1 MATNIFSIGQSALQ
15 AAMAAQ
21 ATTSHNISNAT
32 TPGYNRQEVVQSSA
46 GGINYGYGFVGQG
59 TQVTEIKRVYND
71 FLTKQALASQT
82 SASSLDAYY
91 SEISQINNM
100 VADTKAGLSPSLQDF
115 FAAIQN
121 LASNPNTQ
129 ASRQSVLSQAS
140 SLVARVT
147 SINDQLSASSAS
159 VNSQITSTVTTINSY
174 AQQIAQLNKAIV
186 SAIGTGG
193 GQQPNDLLDQRDQL
207 VAELNKYVKI
217 TTVPQDTGAVSVFIG
232 TGQSLVTGENV
243 TQLAVTNSP
252 TDVSR
257 LQIGQVTTGGTTST
271 IPDSF
276 FYDGGSLGGL
286 LKYRSET
293 LDPTQ
298 NALGRIAIALG
309 TAFNQQ
315 QQLGLDQNGN
325 PGTNMFNVS
334 SPNLIGYPTNT
345 GTTDLKATITDPSAL
360 STSDYTLTYDGT
372 NYTFT
377 RLSDNTKTVKAAG
390 DFPVTLDGVTYS
402 NGAAAPGPY
411 APAIPN
417 GNIYKIQPTANGA
430 AGFSLALNNTQ
441 LLATA
446 APISTSINA
455 TNNVNA
461 STGAANTGNALISS
475 TSLDGTKFQQGS
487 SVSFTASMSA
497 AVPPVLQLTG
507 AWSNATPVPDV
518 TYSNPDGTGGT
529 VAGGAAFPYQ
539 SGMTITSG
547 GVSFTLTGTP
557 STSGAGDKFNFA
569 PVAANKGTA
578 TISTGSVTP
587 AYLTTT
593 TPLTKPTTLEYD
605 ATATPPNFTISPAV
619 PAGGG
624 TITHKDGTTTTIGA
638 GVTVLPYTAGDTYE
652 ISGVSFQISGQPSD
666 GDQFTI
672 AANTNAASDN
682 RNMLAM
688 GNLQTAKTI
697 NGTNFQGSYSQL
709 VATIGNKTNE
719 INVTNTAEKARLTAI
734 QTQQQS
740 ESGVNQ
746 DEELA
751 QMIRNQQQ
759 YQAAAKIIQAA
770 SDMIN
775 VLLTLGG

>member
-59 TQVTEIKRVYND
+59 AQVTQIKRIYND
-71 FLTKQALASQT
+71 FLTKQALASQS
-82 SASSLDAYY
+82 SASSLDSYY
-91 SEISQINNM
+91 AQISQINNM
-100 VADTKAGLSPSLQDF
+100 VADTKAGLSPALQDF

-140 SLVARVT
+140 TLVARVS
-147 SINDQLSASSAS
+147 SINDQLQQSSAA
-159 VNSQITSTVTTINSY
+159 VNSQITSTVTSINSY
-174 AQQIAQLNKAIV
+174 AQQIAKLNQAIV
-186 SAIGTGG
+186 SAVGSGG

-217 TTVPQDTGAVSVFIG
+217 TTVPQDSGAVSVFIG
-232 TGQSLVTGENV
+232 TGQSLVTGDQI
-243 TQLAVTNSP
+243 TQLTVTNSP

-257 LQIGQVTTGGTTST
+257 LQVGQVLPGGGTAT

-286 LKYRSET
+286 LKYRTET

-298 NALGRIAIALG
+298 NALGRIAIAMG

-334 SPNLIGYPTNT
+334 SPNLIGFPTNT
-345 GTTDLKATITDPSAL
+345 GTTNLTATITNPSAL
-360 STSDYTLTYDGT
+360 TTSDYTLSYDGT

-377 RLSDNTKTVKAAG
+377 RLSDNTKTVQAPG
-390 DFPVTLDGVTYS
+390 TFPVTLDGVTYS
-402 NGAAAPGPY
+402 NGATPGGAPTM
-411 APAIPN
+411 AS
-417 GNIYKIQPTANGA
+417 GNTYKIQPTANGA
-430 AGFSLALNNTQ
+430 TAFSLALNNTQ

-446 APISTSINA
+446 APISTSANA

-461 STGAANTGNALISS
+461 STPGTNTGNAIISN
-475 TSLDGTKFQQGS
+475 TSLDPATFKQGS
-487 SVSFTASMSA
+487 SVSFTASLSGTQ
-497 AVPPVLQLTG
+497 VQLTAAWTG
-507 AWSNATPVPDV
+507 AAPAPAV
-518 TYSNPDGTGGT
+518 TFTNPDGTTGSVPAGT
-529 VAGGAAFPYQ
+529 AFNYTP
-539 SGMTITSG
+539 GMTISSG
-547 GVSFTLTGTP
+547 GVTYALTGTP
-557 STSGAGDKFNFA
+557 SVGDKFNFA

-578 TISTGSVTP
+578 TINAGSVTAP
-587 AYLTTT
+587 YLTTT
-593 TPLTKPTTLEYD
+593 TPLTKPTTLTYD
-605 ATATPPNFTISPAV
+605 TTAAPPAFTISPAV

-624 TITHKDGTTTTIGA
+624 TITHKDGTTTAIAGGA
-638 GVTVLPYTAGDTYE
+638 TSLAYTAGDTYE
-652 ISGVSFQISGQPSD
+652 ISGVKFQISGQPSN

-672 AANTNAASDN
+672 AANTNASSDN
-682 RNMLAM
+682 RNALALA
-688 GNLQTAKTI
+688 GLQTANTI
-697 NGTNFQGSYSQL
+697 NGTSFQGSYSQL

-719 INVTNTAEKARLTAI
+719 INVTNTAEKTRLTAI
-734 QTQQQS
+734 QTQQQT

-751 QMIRNQQQ
+751 NMIRNQQQ

>member
-82 SASSLDAYY
+82 SASSLDSYY
-91 SEISQINNM
+91 AQISQINNM
-100 VADTKAGLSPSLQDF
+100 VADTKAGLSPALQDF
-115 FAAIQN
+115 FASVQN

-129 ASRQSVLSQAS
+129 ASRQTVLSQAS
-140 SLVARVT
+140 TLVARIS
-147 SINDQLSASSAS
+147 SINDQLSQSSAS

-174 AQQIAQLNKAIV
+174 AQQIAQLNQAIV
-186 SAIGTGG
+186 NAVGTGG

-207 VAELNKYVKI
+207 VSELNKYVKI

-232 TGQSLVTGENV
+232 TGQSLVTGDQV

-257 LQIGQVTTGGTTST
+257 LQVGQVLPGGGTAT

-286 LKYRSET
+286 LRYRTET

-298 NALGRIAIALG
+298 NALGRIAIAMG

-325 PGTNMFNVS
+325 PGTNMFNIS

-345 GTTDLKATITDPSAL
+345 GTTDLKAVITDPSSL

-377 RLSDNTKTVKAAG
+377 RLSDNTKTVKAAT

-402 NGAAAPGPY
+402 NGAAAPGPF
-411 APAIPN
+411 APSIPS

-430 AGFSLALNNTQ
+430 AAFSLALNNTQ
-441 LLATA
+441 LLASA
-446 APISTSINA
+446 APISTAANA

-461 STGAANTGNALISS
+461 SMPATNTGNAIISN
-475 TSLDGTKFQQGS
+475 TALDSTKFQQGS
-487 SVSFTASMSA
+487 SVSFTASVSGSQVQLSA
-497 AVPPVLQLTG
+497 AWTG
-507 AWSNATPVPDV
+507 AAPVPTV
-518 TYSNPDGTGGT
+518 TYTNPDGSTGT
-529 VAGGAAFPYQ
+529 ASGGAAFNYTP
-539 SGMTITSG
+539 GMTISSG

-557 STSGAGDKFNFA
+557 GTTAPDKFNFA

-578 TISTGSVTP
+578 TISAGSVTP

-593 TPLTKPTTLEYD
+593 TPLTKPTTLTFNN
-605 ATATPPNFTISPAV
+605 TASPPVFNISPAV

-624 TITHKDGTTTTIGA
+624 TITHKDGTTTAIAGGA
-638 GVTVLPYTAGDTYE
+638 STLSYTAGDTYE
-652 ISGVSFQISGQPSD
+652 ISGVKFQISSQPAN

-672 AANTNAASDN
+672 AANTNATSDN

-688 GNLQTAKTI
+688 ANLQTANTI
-697 NGTNFQGSYSQL
+697 NGTSFQGSYSQL

-719 INVTNTAEKARLTAI
+719 INVTNTAEKTRLTAI
-734 QTQQQS
+734 QNQQQS
-740 ESGVNQ
+740 DSGVNQ

-751 QMIRNQQQ
+751 HMIRNQQQ

-775 VLLTLGG
+775 ALLSLGS

>member
-21 ATTSHNISNAT
+21 STTSHNISNAT

-59 TQVTEIKRVYND
+59 TQVTEIKRIYND
-71 FLTKQALASQT
+71 FLTKQSLASQT
-82 SASSLDAYY
+82 SASSLDSYY

-100 VADTKAGLSPSLQDF
+100 VADTKAGLSPALQDF
-115 FAAIQN
+115 FAAVQN

-140 SLVARVT
+140 TLVARVS
-147 SINDQLSASSAS
+147 SINDQLAQSSAS

-174 AQQIAQLNKAIV
+174 AQQIAQLNQAIV
-186 SAIGTGG
+186 NAVGTGG

-232 TGQSLVTGENV
+232 TGQSLVAGDQV
-243 TQLAVTNSP
+243 TKLAVTNSP

-257 LQIGQVTTGGTTST
+257 LQIGQVMPSGTTVT

-286 LKYRSET
+286 LKYRTET

-298 NALGRIAIALG
+298 NALGRIAIAMG

-315 QQLGLDQNGN
+315 QKLGLDQNGN
-325 PGTNMFNVS
+325 AGTDMFNVS

-345 GTTDLKATITDPSAL
+345 GTTNLTTTISDPSAL
-360 STSDYTLTYDGT
+360 STSDYTLSFDGT

-377 RLSDNTKTVKAAG
+377 RLSDNTKTVKVAT

-402 NGAAAPGPY
+402 DGGSPAGAPTMAS
-411 APAIPN
+411 

-430 AGFSLALNNTQ
+430 AAFSLLLSNTQ

-461 STGAANTGNALISS
+461 STGASNTGNAIISN
-475 TSLDGTKFQQGS
+475 TSLDPTNFTQGS
-487 SVSFTASMSA
+487 SVSFNTTLDTTVTPNQLKLA
-497 AVPPVLQLTG
+497 AT
-507 AWSNATPVPDV
+507 WSGVTPAPDV
-518 TYSNPDGTGGT
+518 TYTNPDGSTGTATGGAT
-529 VAGGAAFPYQ
+529 FNYTP
-539 SGMTITSG
+539 GMTITSG
-547 GVSFTLTGTP
+547 GVTYTLTGTP
-557 STSGAGDKFNFA
+557 SAGDQFNFA
-569 PVAANKGTA
+569 PVSANKGTA
-578 TISTGSVTP
+578 TISTGSVTA

-593 TPLTKPTTLEYD
+593 TPLTKPTTLSYNS
-605 ATATPPNFTISPAV
+605 TATPPVFVMSPAA
-619 PAGGG
+619 PGAG
-624 TITHKDGTTTTIGA
+624 TITHLDGTTTTINA
-638 GVTVLPYTAGDTYE
+638 GDTNIPYKAGDTYE
-652 ISGVSFQISGQPSD
+652 ISGVKFQISGQPSN

-672 AANTNAASDN
+672 SANTNATSDN
-682 RNMLAM
+682 RNALAM
-688 GNLQTAKTI
+688 AGLQTANTI
-697 NGTNFQGSYSQL
+697 NGTNLQGSYSQL

-719 INVTNTAEKARLTAI
+719 INVTNTAEKSRLTAI
-734 QTQQQS
+734 QAQQQS

-751 QMIRNQQQ
+751 QMIKNQQQ

-775 VLLTLGG
+775 VLLTLGN

>member
-59 TQVTEIKRVYND
+59 AQVTQIKRIYND
-71 FLTKQALASQT
+71 FLTKQALASQS
-82 SASSLDAYY
+82 SASSLDSYY
-91 SEISQINNM
+91 AQISQINNM
-100 VADTKAGLSPSLQDF
+100 VADTKAGLSPALQDF
-115 FAAIQN
+115 FAAVQN

-140 SLVARVT
+140 TLVARVS
-147 SINDQLSASSAS
+147 SINDQLQQSSAA
-159 VNSQITSTVTTINSY
+159 VNSQITSTVTSINSY
-174 AQQIAQLNKAIV
+174 AQQIAKLNQAIV
-186 SAIGTGG
+186 SAVGSGG

-217 TTVPQDTGAVSVFIG
+217 TTVPQDSGAVSVFIG
-232 TGQSLVTGENV
+232 TGQSLVTGDQI
-243 TQLAVTNSP
+243 TQLTVTNSP

-257 LQIGQVTTGGTTST
+257 LQVGQVLPGGGTAT

-298 NALGRIAIALG
+298 NALGRIAIAMG

-315 QQLGLDQNGN
+315 QKLGLDQNGN

-334 SPNLIGYPTNT
+334 SPNLIGFPTNT
-345 GTTDLKATITDPSAL
+345 GTTNLTTTISDPSAL
-360 STSDYTLTYDGT
+360 TTSDYTLSYDGT

-377 RLSDNTKTVKAAG
+377 RLSDNTKTVKVAG

-402 NGAAAPGPY
+402 DGGTPAGAPTMAS
-411 APAIPN
+411 
-417 GNIYKIQPTANGA
+417 GNTYKIQPTANGA
-430 AGFSLALNNTQ
+430 TAFSLALNNTQ

-446 APISTSINA
+446 APISTAANA

-461 STGAANTGNALISS
+461 STPATNTGNAIISN
-475 TSLDGTKFQQGS
+475 TSLDPATFKQGS
-487 SVSFTASMSA
+487 SVSFTASLSGA
-497 AVPPVLQLTG
+497 QVQLTAAWTG
-507 AWSNATPVPDV
+507 AAPAPAV
-518 TYSNPDGTGGT
+518 TFTNPDGTTGSVAAGT
-529 VAGGAAFPYQ
+529 AFNYTP
-539 SGMTITSG
+539 GMTISSG
-547 GVSFTLTGTP
+547 GVTYALTGTP
-557 STSGAGDKFNFA
+557 SVGDQFNFA

-578 TISTGSVTP
+578 TINAGSVTAP
-587 AYLTTT
+587 YLTTT
-593 TPLTKPTTLEYD
+593 TPLTKPTTLTYN
-605 ATATPPNFTISPAV
+605 TAAAPPAFTISPAV

-624 TITHKDGTTTTIGA
+624 TITHKDGTTTAIAGGA
-638 GVTVLPYTAGDTYE
+638 TSLAYTAGDTYE
-652 ISGVSFQISGQPSD
+652 ISGVKFQISGQPSN

-672 AANTNAASDN
+672 SANTNATSDN
-682 RNMLAM
+682 RNALALA
-688 GNLQTAKTI
+688 GLQTANTI
-697 NGTNFQGSYSQL
+697 NGTSFQGSYSQL

-719 INVTNTAEKARLTAI
+719 INVTNTAEKTRLTAI
-734 QTQQQS
+734 QTQQQT

-751 QMIRNQQQ
+751 NMIRNQQQ

>member
-59 TQVTEIKRVYND
+59 AQVTQIKRIYND
-71 FLTKQALASQT
+71 FLTKQALASQS
-82 SASSLDAYY
+82 SASSLDSYY
-91 SEISQINNM
+91 AQISQINNM
-100 VADTKAGLSPSLQDF
+100 VADTKAGLSPALQDF

-140 SLVARVT
+140 TLVARVS
-147 SINDQLSASSAS
+147 SINDQLQQSSAA
-159 VNSQITSTVTTINSY
+159 VNSQITSTVTSINSY
-174 AQQIAQLNKAIV
+174 AQQIAKLNQAIV
-186 SAIGTGG
+186 SAVGSGG

-217 TTVPQDTGAVSVFIG
+217 TTVPQDSGAVSVFIG
-232 TGQSLVTGENV
+232 TGQSLVTGDQI
-243 TQLAVTNSP
+243 TQLTVTNSP

-257 LQIGQVTTGGTTST
+257 LQVGQVLPGGGTAT

-298 NALGRIAIALG
+298 NALGRIAIAMG

-315 QQLGLDQNGN
+315 QKLGLDQNGN

-334 SPNLIGYPTNT
+334 SPNLIGFPTNT
-345 GTTDLKATITDPSAL
+345 GTTNLTTTISDPSAL
-360 STSDYTLTYDGT
+360 TTSDYTLSYDGT

-377 RLSDNTKTVKAAG
+377 RLSDNTKTVKVAG

-402 NGAAAPGPY
+402 NGATPGGAPTM
-411 APAIPN
+411 AS
-417 GNIYKIQPTANGA
+417 GNTYKIQPTANGA
-430 AGFSLALNNTQ
+430 TAFSLALNNTQ

-446 APISTSINA
+446 APISTSANA

-461 STGAANTGNALISS
+461 STPATNTGNAIISN
-475 TSLDGTKFQQGS
+475 TSLDPATFKQGS
-487 SVSFTASMSA
+487 SVSFTASLSGTQ
-497 AVPPVLQLTG
+497 VQLTAAWTG
-507 AWSNATPVPDV
+507 AAPAPAV
-518 TYSNPDGTGGT
+518 TFTNPDGTTGS
-529 VAGGAAFPYQ
+529 VPAGPAFNYTP
-539 SGMTITSG
+539 GMTISSG
-547 GVSFTLTGTP
+547 GVTYALTGTP
-557 STSGAGDKFNFA
+557 SVGDQFNFA

-578 TISTGSVTP
+578 TINAGSVTAP
-587 AYLTTT
+587 YLTTT
-593 TPLTKPTTLEYD
+593 TPLTKPTTLTYN
-605 ATATPPNFTISPAV
+605 TAAAPPAFTISPAV

-624 TITHKDGTTTTIGA
+624 TITHKDGTTTAIAGGA
-638 GVTVLPYTAGDTYE
+638 TSLAYTAGDTYE
-652 ISGVSFQISGQPSD
+652 ISGVKFQISGQPSN

-672 AANTNAASDN
+672 SANTNATSDN
-682 RNMLAM
+682 RNALALA
-688 GNLQTAKTI
+688 GLQTANTI
-697 NGTNFQGSYSQL
+697 NGTSFQGSYSQL

-719 INVTNTAEKARLTAI
+719 INVTNTAEKTRLTAI
-734 QTQQQS
+734 QTQQQT

-751 QMIRNQQQ
+751 NMIRNQQQ

>member
-59 TQVTEIKRVYND
+59 AQVTQIKRIYND
-71 FLTKQALASQT
+71 FLTKQALASQS
-82 SASSLDAYY
+82 SASSLDSYY
-91 SEISQINNM
+91 AQISQINNM
-100 VADTKAGLSPSLQDF
+100 VADTKAGLSPALQDF

-140 SLVARVT
+140 TLVARVS
-147 SINDQLSASSAS
+147 SINDQLQQSSAA
-159 VNSQITSTVTTINSY
+159 VNSQITSTVTSINSY
-174 AQQIAQLNKAIV
+174 AQQIAKLNQAIV
-186 SAIGTGG
+186 SAVGSGG

-217 TTVPQDTGAVSVFIG
+217 TTVPQDSGAVSVFIG
-232 TGQSLVTGENV
+232 TGQSLVTGDQI
-243 TQLAVTNSP
+243 TQLTVTNSP

-257 LQIGQVTTGGTTST
+257 LQVGQVLPGGGTAT

-298 NALGRIAIALG
+298 NALGRIAIAMG

-315 QQLGLDQNGN
+315 QKLGLDQNGN

-334 SPNLIGYPTNT
+334 SPNLIGFPTNT
-345 GTTDLKATITDPSAL
+345 GTTNLTTTISDPSAL
-360 STSDYTLTYDGT
+360 TTSDYTLSYDGT

-377 RLSDNTKTVKAAG
+377 RLSDNTKTVKVAG

-402 NGAAAPGPY
+402 DGGTPAGAPTMAS
-411 APAIPN
+411 
-417 GNIYKIQPTANGA
+417 GNTYKIQPTANGA
-430 AGFSLALNNTQ
+430 TAFSLALNNTQ

-446 APISTSINA
+446 APISTSANA

-461 STGAANTGNALISS
+461 STPATNTGNAIISN
-475 TSLDGTKFQQGS
+475 TSLDPATFKQGS
-487 SVSFTASMSA
+487 SVSFTASLSGA
-497 AVPPVLQLTG
+497 QVQLTAAWAG
-507 AWSNATPVPDV
+507 AAPAPAV
-518 TYSNPDGTGGT
+518 TFTNPDGATGSVPAGT
-529 VAGGAAFPYQ
+529 AFNYTP
-539 SGMTITSG
+539 GMTISSG
-547 GVSFTLTGTP
+547 GVTYALTGTP
-557 STSGAGDKFNFA
+557 SVGDQFNFA

-578 TISTGSVTP
+578 TINAGSVTAP
-587 AYLTTT
+587 YLTTT
-593 TPLTKPTTLEYD
+593 TPLTKPTTLNYN
-605 ATATPPNFTISPAV
+605 TAAAPPAFTISPAV

-624 TITHKDGTTTTIGA
+624 TITHKDGTTTAIAGGA
-638 GVTVLPYTAGDTYE
+638 TSLAYTAGDTYE
-652 ISGVSFQISGQPSD
+652 ISGVKFQISGQPSN

-672 AANTNAASDN
+672 SANTNATSDN
-682 RNMLAM
+682 RNALALA
-688 GNLQTAKTI
+688 GLQTANTI
-697 NGTNFQGSYSQL
+697 NGTSFQGSYSQL

-719 INVTNTAEKARLTAI
+719 INVTNTAEKTRLTAI
-734 QTQQQS
+734 QTQQQT

-751 QMIRNQQQ
+751 NMIRNQQQ

>member
-59 TQVTEIKRVYND
+59 AQVTQIKRIYND
-71 FLTKQALASQT
+71 FLTKQALASQS
-82 SASSLDAYY
+82 SASSLDSYY
-91 SEISQINNM
+91 AQISQINNM
-100 VADTKAGLSPSLQDF
+100 VADTKAGLSPALQDF

-140 SLVARVT
+140 TLVARVS
-147 SINDQLSASSAS
+147 SINDQLQQSSAA
-159 VNSQITSTVTTINSY
+159 VNSQITSTVTSINSY
-174 AQQIAQLNKAIV
+174 AQQIAKLNQAIV
-186 SAIGTGG
+186 SAVGSGG

-217 TTVPQDTGAVSVFIG
+217 TTVPQDSGAVSVFIG
-232 TGQSLVTGENV
+232 TGQSLVTGDQI
-243 TQLAVTNSP
+243 TQLTVTNSP

-257 LQIGQVTTGGTTST
+257 LQVGQVLPGGGTAT

-298 NALGRIAIALG
+298 NALGRIAIAMG

-315 QQLGLDQNGN
+315 QKLGLDQNGN

-334 SPNLIGYPTNT
+334 SPNLIGFPTNT
-345 GTTDLKATITDPSAL
+345 GTTNLTTTISDPSAL
-360 STSDYTLTYDGT
+360 TTSDYTLSYDGT

-377 RLSDNTKTVKAAG
+377 RLSDNTKTVKVAG

-402 NGAAAPGPY
+402 DGGTPAGAPTMAS
-411 APAIPN
+411 
-417 GNIYKIQPTANGA
+417 GNTYKIQPTANGA
-430 AGFSLALNNTQ
+430 TAFSLALNNTQ

-446 APISTSINA
+446 APISTSANA

-461 STGAANTGNALISS
+461 STPATNTGNAIISN
-475 TSLDGTKFQQGS
+475 TSLDPATFKQGS
-487 SVSFTASMSA
+487 SVSFTASLSGTQ
-497 AVPPVLQLTG
+497 VQLTAAWTG
-507 AWSNATPVPDV
+507 AAPAPAVTFTNPDGSTGSVAAGTAFNYTPGMTISSGGV
-518 TYSNPDGTGGT
+518 TYS
-529 VAGGAAFPYQ
+529 
-539 SGMTITSG
+539 
-547 GVSFTLTGTP
+547 LTGTP
-557 STSGAGDKFNFA
+557 SVGDKFNFA

-578 TISTGSVTP
+578 TINAGSVTAP
-587 AYLTTT
+587 YLTTT
-593 TPLTKPTTLEYD
+593 TPLTKPTTLTYN
-605 ATATPPNFTISPAV
+605 TAAAPPAFTISPAV

-624 TITHKDGTTTTIGA
+624 TITHKDGTTTAIAGGA
-638 GVTVLPYTAGDTYE
+638 TSLAYTAGDTYE
-652 ISGVSFQISGQPSD
+652 ISGVKFQISGQPSN

-672 AANTNAASDN
+672 SANTNATSDN
-682 RNMLAM
+682 RNALALA
-688 GNLQTAKTI
+688 GLQTANTI
-697 NGTNFQGSYSQL
+697 NGTSFQGSYSQL

-719 INVTNTAEKARLTAI
+719 INVTNTAEKTRLTAI
-734 QTQQQS
+734 QTQQQT

-751 QMIRNQQQ
+751 NMIRNQQQ

>member
-59 TQVTEIKRVYND
+59 AQVTQIKRIYND
-71 FLTKQALASQT
+71 FLTKQALASQS
-82 SASSLDAYY
+82 SASSLDSYY
-91 SEISQINNM
+91 AQISQINNM
-100 VADTKAGLSPSLQDF
+100 VADTKAGLSPALQDF

-140 SLVARVT
+140 TLVARVS
-147 SINDQLSASSAS
+147 SINDQLQQSSAA
-159 VNSQITSTVTTINSY
+159 VNSQITSTVTSINSY
-174 AQQIAQLNKAIV
+174 AQQIAKLNQAIV
-186 SAIGTGG
+186 SAVGSGG

-217 TTVPQDTGAVSVFIG
+217 TTVPQDSGAVSVFIG
-232 TGQSLVTGENV
+232 TGQSLVTGDQI
-243 TQLAVTNSP
+243 TQLTVTNSP

-257 LQIGQVTTGGTTST
+257 LQVGQVLPGGGTAT

-298 NALGRIAIALG
+298 NALGRIAIAMG

-315 QQLGLDQNGN
+315 QKLGLDQNGN

-334 SPNLIGYPTNT
+334 SPNLIGFPTNT
-345 GTTDLKATITDPSAL
+345 GTTNLTTTISDPSAL
-360 STSDYTLTYDGT
+360 TTSDYTLSYDGT

-377 RLSDNTKTVKAAG
+377 RLSDNTKTVKVAG

-402 NGAAAPGPY
+402 DGGTPAGAPTMAS
-411 APAIPN
+411 
-417 GNIYKIQPTANGA
+417 GNTYKIQPTANGA
-430 AGFSLALNNTQ
+430 TAFSLALNNTQ

-446 APISTSINA
+446 APISTSANA

-461 STGAANTGNALISS
+461 STPATNTGNAIISN
-475 TSLDGTKFQQGS
+475 TSLDPATFKQGS
-487 SVSFTASMSA
+487 SVSFTASLSGTQ
-497 AVPPVLQLTG
+497 VQLTAAWTG
-507 AWSNATPVPDV
+507 AAPAPAV
-518 TYSNPDGTGGT
+518 TFTNPDGSTGSVAAGT
-529 VAGGAAFPYQ
+529 AFNYTP
-539 SGMTITSG
+539 GMTISSG
-547 GVSFTLTGTP
+547 GVTYALTGTP
-557 STSGAGDKFNFA
+557 SVGDQFNFA

-578 TISTGSVTP
+578 TINAGSVTAP
-587 AYLTTT
+587 YLTTT
-593 TPLTKPTTLEYD
+593 TPLTKPTTLTYN
-605 ATATPPNFTISPAV
+605 TAAAPPAFTISPAV

-624 TITHKDGTTTTIGA
+624 TITHKDGTTTAIAGGA
-638 GVTVLPYTAGDTYE
+638 TSLAYTAGDTYE
-652 ISGVSFQISGQPSD
+652 ISGVKFQISGQPSN

-672 AANTNAASDN
+672 SANTNATSDN
-682 RNMLAM
+682 RNALALA
-688 GNLQTAKTI
+688 GLQTANTI
-697 NGTNFQGSYSQL
+697 NGTSFQGSYSQL

-719 INVTNTAEKARLTAI
+719 INVTNTAEKTRLTAI
-734 QTQQQS
+734 QTQQQT

-751 QMIRNQQQ
+751 NMIRNQQQ